1 MRIFGQDADYKMIPP
16 TCHTEDEI
24 ENNGIVLVARRPSLW
39 NESRV
44 KLHHGSDLM
53 VNDERPNIE
62 QILSL
67 ETGTIDVRQGDEKLE
82 VPRQMHILVTLN
94 CKKLNFYFYN
104 VHKQV
109 KEPFIASI
117 KRLVSW
123 LNTRKMV
130 LNRLLLLKARHE
142 IPPHYAQ
149 SELLPQNEDELE
161 QLVEQ
166 KEPSPDHH
174 AADKQQ
180 STFKNKGLTEYYE
193 HLYDHYHPGVLA
205 VEGDKG
211 VQSRDPLRRHARQLG
226 LYMRAALQKKEE
238 EENKVD
244 LDDPDLPN
252 NISCEQAKLLK
263 KNARLMHYIASP
275 LLFSSKLK
283 SSETDKETFSYVS
296 KTTNDITLEEP
307 AWFLHFKNQ
316 LFDKFIAH
324 LCDRDRGINMILKYE
339 PSRGLNKDVEVSN
352 TLNNDDNEALLCKE
366 TVGGG
371 RILLGVLIQNSTFC
385 VKLYG
390 FDSDNRLRLF
400 QECNNLKAHTHTN
413 SFNYDWMVQSI
424 YESLV
429 AHQKD
434 MRVNQR
440 LPVHY
445 CVQSVVKHYETVPEP
460 PHIRC
465 WMKHFTDFTYSTPS
479 INPDSLHAY
488 IVQNQ
493 ESFGLFTIPSES
505 NPGDKRPEES
515 KLLVLIP
522 QDLQDDQNNLR
533 LAIIVSELTLSKTSA
548 WEFGMSYYVIL
559 HYPFNS
565 SPSSTIM
572 RDTYL
577 RSRNESLTELSVASS
592 AGSEDGMSLFDT
604 RSRVNSQFFN
614 ALNAKQELYN
624 KEKLRAEEYLR
635 DLLQRSVKSYH
646 RDGLIRKLLR
656 PLGSKNTI
664 SLELSY
670 SSNVFKD
677 EFTFRNL
684 KELMNGD
691 LSFNKNLLE
700 ERSSI
705 YKLLQDWTYPRFK
718 KLLEFL
724 KGKVDMS
731 IILDDESSDKGEIG
745 LLTKRTLVAGKP
757 EKISLVVMKRTKF
770 FNLDIF
776 AVLKDQDECR
786 DIDHVQFWERILS
799 LICVYVWERLINTP

>member
-1 MRIFGQDADYKMIPP
+1 MIPP

-24 ENNGIVLVARRPSLW
+24 ENSGIVLVARRPSLW

-44 KLHHGSDLM
+44 KLRHGTDQI

-82 VPRQMHILVTLN
+82 VPRQMHILITLN

-109 KEPFIASI
+109 KVPFMASI
-117 KRLVSW
+117 RSLVSW
-123 LNTRKMV
+123 LNTRKTV

-142 IPPHYAQ
+142 VPPHYAQ
-149 SELLPQNEDELE
+149 SELLPQNEEELDEY
-161 QLVEQ
+161 VEQ
-166 KEPSPDHH
+166 KEPPLDLH

-180 STFKNKGLTEYYE
+180 STFKNKVLTEYYE
-193 HLYDHYHPGVLA
+193 HLYEHYHPGVLSEV
-205 VEGDKG
+205 VEKSR
-211 VQSRDPLRRHARQLG
+211 SRDPLKRHASQLG
-226 LYMRAALQKKEE
+226 MYMRAANQKKEDE
-238 EENKVD
+238 DNKVD

-283 SSETDKETFSYVS
+283 CSETDKETFSYVS

-316 LFDKFIAH
+316 LFDKFIAY
-324 LCDRDRGINMILKYE
+324 LRDPARGINMTLKYE
-339 PSRGLNKDVEVSN
+339 PSRGLNKEVEVRN
-352 TLNNDDNEALLCKE
+352 TLNYDDNEALLCKE
-366 TVGGG
+366 TAGGG

-413 SFNYDWMVQSI
+413 SFNYDWMVQAI

-434 MRVNQR
+434 VRVNQR

-445 CVQSVVKHYETVPEP
+445 CVQSVVKHYETIPEP
-460 PHIRC
+460 PHTRC
-465 WMKHFTDFTYSTPS
+465 WMKHFTDFTYATPS

-493 ESFGLFTIPSES
+493 DSFGLFTIPSDTNS
-505 NPGDKRPEES
+505 GDKRPEES
-515 KLLVLIP
+515 KLLVLVP
-522 QDLQDDQNNLR
+522 QDMQDDFQNNMK

-548 WEFGMSYYVIL
+548 WEFGLSYYVIL
-559 HYPFNS
+559 NNPFNN
-565 SPSSTIM
+565 SPSSTLLKEQLF
-572 RDTYL
+572 L

-592 AGSEDGMSLFDT
+592 TGSEDFMFDT

-614 ALNAKQELYN
+614 ALNAKQELYQ
-624 KEKLRAEEYLR
+624 KEKLRAEDALR

-646 RDGLIRKLLR
+646 RDLLIKKLLR
-656 PLGSKNTI
+656 PPTTKNTI

-670 SSNVFKD
+670 GSSVFKD
-677 EFTFRNL
+677 EFTFRHL
-684 KELMNGD
+684 KELMSDD

-705 YKLLQDWTYPRFK
+705 YKLLQEWTYPRFK

-745 LLTKRTLVAGKP
+745 LLTKRTQVVGKP
-757 EKISLVVMKRTKF
+757 EKVSLVVMKRTKF
-770 FNLDIF
+770 LNLDVF
-776 AVLKDQDECR
+776 AVLKDQADCR
-786 DIDHVQFWERILS
+786 DIDHIQFWERILS
-799 LICVYVWERLINTP
+799 LICVYVWERLI

>member
-1 MRIFGQDADYKMIPP
+1 MRIFGQDTDYKMIPP
-16 TCHTEDEI
+16 TCHKEDEI
-24 ENNGIVLVARRPSLW
+24 ENSGIVLVARRPSLW

-44 KLHHGSDLM
+44 KLRHGSDLM

-82 VPRQMHILVTLN
+82 VPRQMHIMVTLN

-109 KEPFIASI
+109 KDPFIASI
-117 KRLVSW
+117 KSLVTW

-142 IPPHYAQ
+142 LPPHYAQ
-149 SELLPQNEDELE
+149 SELLPQNEEELDQLME
-161 QLVEQ
+161 QR
-166 KEPSPDHH
+166 EPTSDQH

-193 HLYDHYHPGVLA
+193 HLYDHYHPGILA
-205 VEGDKG
+205 VEGNQ
-211 VQSRDPLRRHARQLG
+211 VRSRDPLNRHASQLG
-226 LYMRAALQKKEE
+226 MYMRAANQKKEE
-238 EENKVD
+238 EEIKVD

-275 LLFSSKLK
+275 LLFSSKLT
-283 SSETDKETFSYVS
+283 SSQTDRETFSYVS
-296 KTTNDITLEEP
+296 NMSNDITLEEP

-316 LFDKFIAH
+316 LFDRFIAY
-324 LCDRDRGINMILKYE
+324 LREPARGINMTLKYL
-339 PSRGLNKDVEVSN
+339 PRGLNKDVEVIN
-352 TLNNDDNEALLCKE
+352 TLNYDDNEALLCKE

-390 FDSDNRLRLF
+390 FDYDNRLRLF
-400 QECNNLKAHTHTN
+400 QECSNLKGLTHTN
-413 SFNYDWMVQSI
+413 SFNYNWMVQAI
-424 YESLV
+424 YDSLV

-434 MRVNQR
+434 FRVIQR

-445 CVQSVVKHYETVPEP
+445 CVQSIVKHYETVPEP
-460 PHIRC
+460 PHIKC
-465 WMKHFTDFTYSTPS
+465 WMKHFTDFTYSTPN
-479 INPDSLHAY
+479 INPDNLHDY
-488 IVQNQ
+488 IVKNQ
-493 ESFGLFTIPSES
+493 DSFGLFTIPSETNTGS
-505 NPGDKRPEES
+505 KKPEES

-522 QDLQDDQNNLR
+522 QDMQEDFQDNYK
-533 LAIIVSELTLSKTSA
+533 LAIIVSELTLSKVSA
-548 WEFGMSYYVIL
+548 WEFGLSYYVIL
-559 HYPFNS
+559 TSKQFD
-565 SPSSTIM
+565 SPSSTLLKEQL
-572 RDTYL
+572 YL
-577 RSRNESLTELSVASS
+577 RSRNESLTGSVASS
-592 AGSEDGMSLFDT
+592 AGSEDGLSLFDT

-614 ALNAKQELYN
+614 TLNKQESYQTA
-624 KEKLRAEEYLR
+624 KLRAEKELR
-635 DLLQRSVKSYH
+635 ELLERSVRSYH
-646 RDGLIRKLLR
+646 RDGLIQKLLR
-656 PLGSKNTI
+656 PPTTKNTI

-670 SSNVFKD
+670 HGSSILKD
-677 EFTFRNL
+677 DFNYRHL
-684 KELMNGD
+684 KELMGS
-691 LSFNKNLLE
+691 LSFLKNLLE

-724 KGKVDMS
+724 KGKVDMLV
-731 IILDDESSDKGEIG
+731 ILDDESSDKGEIG
-745 LLTKRTLVAGKP
+745 LLSKRTQVPGKP
-757 EKISLVVMKRTKF
+757 EKVSLVVMKRTKF
-770 FNLDIF
+770 FNLDVF

-786 DIDHVQFWERILS
+786 DIDHIQFWERILS
-799 LICVYVWERLINTP
+799 LICVYVWERLI